1 MSLSIYI
8 PLIIR
13 SLLILAAAIGVTVY
27 FAVRTS
33 ESSVDNK
40 ISDKNLKIVDSAK
53 LKQGVILFMEYN
65 PMQFILSGIK
75 PKVQINSKVHIIK
88 WGANEID
95 LEEGDYNLKAFFPY
109 MAIDRCCEGE
119 INFSLKKNEVKKM
132 KYTAPPTM
140 VQKATI
146 IFLE

>member
-1 MSLSIYI
+1 MPFSILI
-8 PLIIR
+8 PLIIV
-13 SLLILAAAIGVTVY
+13 SLLILAAAIGVTIY

-33 ESSVDNK
+33 QSSVDNK
-40 ISDKNLKIVDSAK
+40 LSDKNLKTVNAAK

-75 PKVQINSKVHIIK
+75 PKVQINSKLHIIN
-88 WGANEID
+88 WGVNEID
-95 LEEGDYNLKAFFPY
+95 LDEGDYNLKAFFPY

-119 INFSLKKNEVKKM
+119 INFSLKKNEIKKI
-132 KYTAPPTM
+132 KYTAPLTM

-146 IFLE
+146 IFVE